1 MSDDTITDGALAK
14 SFAQE
19 NDDPWLLFLTITHS
33 SIEGGP
39 LCLVLNTVDV
49 DRTVTAGHPAEGT
62 GTGPGNNV
70 VTFRRSGFEYV
81 PPVQSEENS
90 SVGRLRVPNADRGIV
105 KGLRK
110 LQGTEPA
117 TVLIELALASDPDT
131 PQQTPIELDLDA
143 ISYDAD
149 YVEGRLSAG
158 ALNSAWPGLV
168 FDNASFPGI
177 FPG

>member
-1 MSDDTITDGALAK
+1 MSDTTITDAALEK

-19 NDDPWLLFLTITHS
+19 SDDPWLWFLTISHS
-33 SIEGGP
+33 SIDGGVI
-39 LCLVLNTVDV
+39 CLVQNTVDIV
-49 DRTVTAGHPAEGT
+49 RTVDASHPAAGENPA
-62 GTGPGNNV
+62 PGNHQ
-70 VTFRRSGFEYV
+70 VTFHRAGFEYE

-90 SVGRLRVPNADRGIV
+90 SVGRLRVPNADRDMI

-110 LQGTEPA
+110 LQGSDVA

-131 PQQTPIELDLDA
+131 PQQMPMELDLDA

-149 YVEGRLSAG
+149 YVEGRLSVG
-158 ALNSAWPGLV
+158 ALNSAWPALV